1 MLKHLRSVGMLL
13 FLASMYG
20 GVANA
25 IPVESVAGVEN
36 IQQNETA
43 TGVVKD
49 ALGETVIGASV
60 IVKGTTNGTI
70 TDFDGNFSLPGVK
83 KGDIIQISF
92 VGYQTQEVAW
102 NGTPLNIILA
112 DDTQA
117 LEEVVVVGFGTQKKV
132 NLTGAVSTVDSKA
145 ISARPVNSV
154 TDALQGAVA
163 GMNFSVGSQGG
174 ALNSDKKFNIRGT
187 GTIGSGSSVSPLVLI
202 DGMEGDMNA
211 LNPQDI
217 ENISVL
223 KDASASSIYGS
234 RAAGGVIL
242 ITTKSGK
249 EGKTSINY
257 NNSFRFNS
265 PINMPEMMDS
275 WTWANYMNSASINS
289 GGGMWFSD
297 SKLADIKK
305 AQSDPNMVKM
315 FRNSSNRW
323 EVWDVN
329 DILPLGN
336 TDWFDEHFGNSF
348 SHEHTLS
355 VNGGSEKMKYY
366 FSANYLDQEGI
377 MTWADE
383 GKTRYAVT
391 GKINAELAKW
401 LQMTYS
407 VRFTRTDFE
416 NPSYIGT
423 DGGLFYHN
431 VARYWPIVPVKD
443 PNGQYVPESNIQR
456 LTDGGRYETQKDI
469 LAQQFAL
476 RITPLEGWVINAEL
490 NYRIN
495 NENEHKDWLPVY
507 GYDVDNNPYVIE
519 NTTTSVWE
527 RAYKSN
533 YFNPNIFTEYSHSFG
548 DHNMKVMVGFQSEWL
563 RNRYITAQRDGIQAG
578 LPTIGT
584 TSTNPRVGGEYNSWS
599 TAGFFGR
606 VNYDY
611 KGRYLFEGNIR
622 YDGSSRFLRNNRW
635 NWFPSFSAGWNIAQ
649 EAFWEDFADKV
660 NTLKLRASWGELGN
674 QNTDSWYPFY
684 PTIGYKPDNGGW
696 LVNNKKPNTATQ
708 PSLVSALMTWE
719 KTRTWEIGLDWG
731 AFNNRLTG
739 SFGYFQR
746 QTYDMVGPAQ
756 ELPDVLGAAEPKI
769 NNLDMTSKGWDLQI
783 SWRDQIEDF
792 RYGVSL
798 TLSDN
803 IVTIDKYPN
812 PSKNLGVKANGSSV
826 YDGSTF
832 GDIWGYTTVGI
843 AKTKEEMDAHLASLP
858 NGGQAALGSNWG
870 QGDIMYADLNK
881 DGVVNNGQNTADNS
895 GDLRVIGNTT
905 PRYNFGLN
913 LDAAWKGFDLKLF
926 FQGTLKRDYAVGSGD
941 AMFWGGNV
949 NKWQATGFTEH
960 LDYFR
965 PDAGD
970 PLGQNLNSY
979 YPRVAWD
986 SGKNQQIQTKYLQN
1000 AAYCRLKNVTLG
1012 YTLPQH
1018 ITEKWYVQNL
1028 RLFVSAENLFTITSF
1043 SKLSDPELVDAGGW
1057 GFGKTYPLSKTFSCG
1072 LSVTF

>member
-563 RNRYITAQRDGIQAG
+563 RDRYITAQRDGIQAG

-719 KTRTWEIGLDWG
+719 KSRTWEIGLDWG